1 VIRNNIPLLTG
12 LIDEGRLSRLG
23 GAMTLLEFPAKIS
36 VKAALAQTLRQYDQR
51 REIVEISFR
60 ISNLNGK
67 QLKKSLSHASSES
80 VAALLELL
88 SQDIEAHALIEMM
101 IAVRGRVQSALI
113 KP

>member
-1 VIRNNIPLLTG
+1 
-12 LIDEGRLSRLG
+12 
-23 GAMTLLEFPAKIS
+23 MTLLEFPAKIS

-51 REIVEISFR
+51 RD
-60 ISNLNGK
+60 LNGK

-88 SQDIEAHALIEMM
+88 SQDIEAHRALIEMM

>member
-1 VIRNNIPLLTG
+1 
-12 LIDEGRLSRLG
+12 
-23 GAMTLLEFPAKIS
+23 MTLLEFPAKIS

-60 ISNLNGK
+60 IANLNGK
-67 QLKKSLSHASSES
+67 QLKKSLSQASSES

-88 SQDIEAHALIEMM
+88 SQDIDAHCALIEMM
-101 IAVRGRVQSALI
+101 IAVRGRIQSALI